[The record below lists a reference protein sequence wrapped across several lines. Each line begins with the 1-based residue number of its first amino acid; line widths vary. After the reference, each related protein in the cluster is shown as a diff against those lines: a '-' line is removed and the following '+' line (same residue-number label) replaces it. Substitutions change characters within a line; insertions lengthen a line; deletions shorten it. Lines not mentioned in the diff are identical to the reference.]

1 MKKTI
6 ALALCAL
13 LALTALAGCGQAAE
27 AEVQLDELAFQIRD
41 SVESSEELYLLDE
54 GIARELFGAPEDAQ
68 CVAWAGAGA
77 TAEELAVFELP
88 DEAAAGTL
96 VSSLR
101 SRNDERIDDYADYLP
116 DEVPK
121 LQNTLLLS
129 SGRYVLLCT
138 APDTAG
144 AREAWDAAFEG

>member
-129 SGRYVLLCT
+129 NGRYVLLCT

-144 AREAWDAAFEG
+144 ARSAWDAAFEG

>member
-129 SGRYVLLCT
+129 NGRYVLLCT

>member
-27 AEVQLDELAFQIRD
+27 AEVQLDELAFKIKD
-41 SVESSEELYLLDE
+41 SVEFSEELYLLDE
-54 GIARELFGAPEDAQ
+54 GIARQLYGVGEDAQ
-68 CVAWAGAGA
+68 CAAWAGAGA
-77 TAEELAVFELP
+77 TAEELAVFELA
-88 DEAAAGTL
+88 DAEAAGAL
-96 VSSLR
+96 LDALR
-101 SRNDERIDDYADYLP
+101 ARNAEREESYASYLP

-121 LQNTLLLS
+121 LQSTLLLS
-129 SGRYVLLCT
+129 NGRYVLLCT

-144 AREAWDAAFEG
+144 ARSAWDAAFEG

>member
-77 TAEELAVFELP
+77 TAEELAVFELA
-88 DEAAAGTL
+88 DAEAAGAL
-96 VSSLR
+96 LDALR
-101 SRNDERIDDYADYLP
+101 ARNAEREESYAYLP

-129 SGRYVLLCT
+129 NGRYVLLCT

-144 AREAWDAAFEG
+144 ARSAWDAAFEG

>member
-1 MKKTI
+1 M
-6 ALALCAL
+6 
-13 LALTALAGCGQAAE
+13 
-27 AEVQLDELAFQIRD
+27 
-41 SVESSEELYLLDE
+41 ESSEELYLLDE

-129 SGRYVLLCT
+129 NGRYVLLCT

>member
-27 AEVQLDELAFQIRD
+27 AEVQLDELAFKIKD
-41 SVESSEELYLLDE
+41 SVEFSEELYLLDE
-54 GIARELFGAPEDAQ
+54 GIARQLYGVGEDAQ

-88 DEAAAGTL
+88 DEAAAGAL
-96 VSSLR
+96 LDALR
-101 SRNDERIDDYADYLP
+101 ARNAEREESYAGYLP

>member
-1 MKKTI
+1 MKKTVTI
-6 ALALCAL
+6 SLCAAL
-13 LALTALAGCGQAAE
+13 LALLLAGCGGAAQP
-27 AEVQLDELAFQIRD
+27 EVELDELAFKIKD
-41 SVESSEELYLLDE
+41 SVEFSEELYLLDE

-77 TAEELAVFELP
+77 TAEELAVFELA
-88 DEAAAGTL
+88 DAEAAGALLDALRARNAEREESYAG
-96 VSSLR
+96 
-101 SRNDERIDDYADYLP
+101 YLP

-129 SGRYVLLCT
+129 NGRYVLLCT

-144 AREAWDAAFEG
+144 ARSAWDAAFEG

>member
-27 AEVQLDELAFQIRD
+27 AEVQLDELAFKIKD
-41 SVESSEELYLLDE
+41 SVEFSEELYLLDE
-54 GIARELFGAPEDAQ
+54 GIARQLYGVGEDAQ
-68 CVAWAGAGA
+68 CAAWAGAGA

-138 APDTAG
+138 APDTSG
-144 AREAWDAAFEG
+144 AKSAWDAAFEG

>member
-27 AEVQLDELAFQIRD
+27 AEVQLDELAFKIKD
-41 SVESSEELYLLDE
+41 SVEFSEELYLLDE
-54 GIARELFGAPEDAQ
+54 GIARQLYGVGEDAQ
-68 CVAWAGAGA
+68 CAAWAGAGA

-129 SGRYVLLCT
+129 NGRYVLLCT

>member
-1 MKKTI
+1 MKKTVTI
-6 ALALCAL
+6 SLCAAL
-13 LALTALAGCGQAAE
+13 LALLLAGCGGAAQP
-27 AEVQLDELAFQIRD
+27 EVELDELAFKIKD
-41 SVESSEELYLLDE
+41 SVEFSEELYLLDE
-54 GIARELFGAPEDAQ
+54 GIARQLYGVGEDAQ
-68 CVAWAGAGA
+68 CAAWAGAGA

-129 SGRYVLLCT
+129 NGRYVLLCT

>member
-27 AEVQLDELAFQIRD
+27 AEVQLDELAFKIKD
-41 SVESSEELYLLDE
+41 SVEFSEELYLLDE
-54 GIARELFGAPEDAQ
+54 GIARQLYGVGEDAQ
-68 CVAWAGAGA
+68 CAAWAGAGA

-144 AREAWDAAFEG
+144 ARSAWDAAFEG

>member
-1 MKKTI
+1 MKKTVTI
-6 ALALCAL
+6 SLCAAL
-13 LALTALAGCGQAAE
+13 LALLLAGCGGAAQP
-27 AEVQLDELAFQIRD
+27 EVELDELAFQIKD
-41 SVESSEELYLLDE
+41 SVEFSEELYLLDE
-54 GIARELFGAPEDAQ
+54 GIARQLYGVGEDAQ
-68 CVAWAGAGA
+68 CAAWAGAGA

>member
-27 AEVQLDELAFQIRD
+27 AEVQLDELAFQIKD
-41 SVESSEELYLLDE
+41 SVEFSEELYLLDE
-54 GIARELFGAPEDAQ
+54 GIARQLYGVGEDAQ
-68 CVAWAGAGA
+68 CAAWAGAGA

-121 LQNTLLLS
+121 LEGTLLLS
-129 SGRYVLLCT
+129 NGRYVLLCT

>member
-54 GIARELFGAPEDAQ
+54 GIARQLYGVGEDAQ

-129 SGRYVLLCT
+129 NGRYVLLCT

>member
-27 AEVQLDELAFQIRD
+27 AEVQLDELAFKIKD
-41 SVESSEELYLLDE
+41 SVEFSEELYLLDE

-129 SGRYVLLCT
+129 NGRYVLLCT

>member
-6 ALALCAL
+6 ALTLCAL

-27 AEVQLDELAFQIRD
+27 AEVQLDELAFKIKD
-41 SVESSEELYLLDE
+41 SVEFSEELYLLDE
-54 GIARELFGAPEDAQ
+54 GIARQLYGVGEDAQ
-68 CVAWAGAGA
+68 CAAWAGAGA

-129 SGRYVLLCT
+129 NGRYVLLCT
-138 APDTAG
+138 APDTSG
-144 AREAWDAAFEG
+144 AKSAWDAAFEG

>member
-1 MKKTI
+1 MKKTVTI
-6 ALALCAL
+6 SLCAAL
-13 LALTALAGCGQAAE
+13 LALLLAGCGQAAE
-27 AEVQLDELAFQIRD
+27 AEVQLDELAFKIKD
-41 SVESSEELYLLDE
+41 SVEFSEELYLLDE
-54 GIARELFGAPEDAQ
+54 GIARQLYGVGEDAQ
-68 CVAWAGAGA
+68 CAAWAGAGA

-129 SGRYVLLCT
+129 NGRYVLLCT

>member
-1 MKKTI
+1 MKKTVTI
-6 ALALCAL
+6 SLCAAL
-13 LALTALAGCGQAAE
+13 LALLLAGCGGAAQP
-27 AEVQLDELAFQIRD
+27 EVELDELAFKIKD
-41 SVESSEELYLLDE
+41 SVEFSEELYLLDE
-54 GIARELFGAPEDAQ
+54 GIARQLYGVGEDAQ
-68 CVAWAGAGA
+68 CAAWAGAGA
-77 TAEELAVFELP
+77 TAEELAVFGLP

-121 LQNTLLLS
+121 LEGTLLLS

-138 APDTAG
+138 APDTSG
-144 AREAWDAAFEG
+144 AKSAWDSAFAG